1 METIIIES
9 ADEVTTEKI
18 KVFLKDLQVSYKTK
32 KKKDKPYDPE
42 FVNMVLERAKS
53 GNTVTINPD
62 DLWASLGLK

>member
-9 ADEVTTEKI
+9 SDEVTTEKI

-42 FVNMVLERAKS
+42 FVNMVLKASKEEGRKIIDPNNIWESLKS
-53 GNTVTINPD
+53 
-62 DLWASLGLK
+62 